1 MNYNALIPSS
11 IKVEIVEIERY
22 MPVFK
27 VKGYTDFMILL
38 DRMIDRREY
47 KREVR
52 EIRNQIITSIK
63 NYEDNKISKYFVI
76 FEN

>member
-1 MNYNALIPSS
+1 
-11 IKVEIVEIERY
+11 

-27 VKGYTDFMILL
+27 VKGYTDFMILF

-76 FEN
+76 LELKRLISEFKKVF